1 MRLIRLAKTLLLA
14 GGLLTCGFGS
24 TAWADPKPGIVKD
37 VFGTT
42 ADGVRVDR
50 YTLTNANG
58 MTVRL
63 ITFGATITELR
74 VPDRDGKLEDVVL
87 GFDRLA
93 QYETQSPYFGCIVG
107 RVAFRISYGKF
118 KLDGKDYRLTLND
131 GQHHLHGGTKGFDKV
146 VWKARPIK
154 SKRGL
159 AVKLTHHSPDG
170 DQGYPGNLDVA
181 VIYTLTDRNEIVVNY
196 KATTDKP
203 TPVNLTHHSY
213 FNLAG
218 AASGDVLG
226 HVLLID
232 ADRYSVTDELII
244 ATGKMA
250 PVEGT
255 PLDFRKPTAIGARID
270 KVGGNPSGYDLAY
283 LHNHPGGKLARVA
296 TMTEPTSGRVLK
308 VYTNQPAI
316 IFYTGNF
323 LDGTLKGK
331 GGVVYKKHAAFT
343 METGT
348 LPDSVNQPSFTPT
361 ILRPG
366 QTYRHTCIYRFST
379 K

>member
-74 VPDRDGKLEDVVL
+74 VPDR
-87 GFDRLA
+87 
-93 QYETQSPYFGCIVG
+93 
-107 RVAFRISYGKF
+107 
-118 KLDGKDYRLTLND
+118 
-131 GQHHLHGGTKGFDKV
+131 
-146 VWKARPIK
+146 
-154 SKRGL
+154 
-159 AVKLTHHSPDG
+159 
-170 DQGYPGNLDVA
+170 
-181 VIYTLTDRNEIVVNY
+181 
-196 KATTDKP
+196 
-203 TPVNLTHHSY
+203 
-213 FNLAG
+213 
-218 AASGDVLG
+218 
-226 HVLLID
+226 
-232 ADRYSVTDELII
+232 
-244 ATGKMA
+244 
-250 PVEGT
+250 
-255 PLDFRKPTAIGARID
+255 
-270 KVGGNPSGYDLAY
+270 GGNPSGYDLAY